1 MSNIIPLSKKLSLE
15 QRVQRDMRMY
25 KYNPDNPDSED
36 EYWSDLW
43 CENDLE
49 EHEPLVVETK
59 LGSRTFSVSIT
70 MLTPKLVREKESNNE
85 N

>member
-1 MSNIIPLSKKLSLE
+1 MSNIVSLSEKLPLE
-15 QRVQRDMRMY
+15 QRVERDMRMY

-49 EHEPLVVETK
+49 EHEPLVVEMK

-70 MLTPKLVREKESNNE
+70 MLKNPSKQRKER
-85 N
+85 

>member
-1 MSNIIPLSKKLSLE
+1 MSNIISLAKKLPLAQQVE
-15 QRVQRDMRMY
+15 RDMRMY
-25 KYNPDNPDSED
+25 KYDPNDPDSEG

-49 EHEPLVVETK
+49 EDEPLVVEMK

-70 MLTPKLVREKESNNE
+70 RLTASTI
-85 N
+85 

>member
-1 MSNIIPLSKKLSLE
+1 MSNIVSLSEKLPLE

-25 KYNPDNPDSED
+25 KYDPDNPDEED

-49 EHEPLVVETK
+49 EDEPLVVEMK
-59 LGSRTFSVSIT
+59 LGSRKFSVSIT
-70 MLTPKLVREKESNNE
+70 RLKNPSRKGKNDES
-85 N
+85 

>member
-1 MSNIIPLSKKLSLE
+1 
-15 QRVQRDMRMY
+15 MY
-25 KYNPDNPDSED
+25 NYDPNDPASED

-49 EHEPLVVETK
+49 EDEPLVVEMK

-70 MLTPKLVREKESNNE
+70 RLTTSTD
-85 N
+85 

>member
-70 MLTPKLVREKESNNE
+70 MLKNPSSKGKNDE